1 MSVPN
6 PLAIEPLPTRAAGK
20 LDRADPEQRW
30 LVDALWTD
38 EGVGVIGG
46 APKCCKS
53 WLALEI
59 ATAIAAGIPCLG
71 RFGVH
76 APGPTLVYLAED
88 ALPAVR
94 ERIAS
99 LCAARNLA
107 LDTLDLHVITA
118 PSLRLDAELDFR
130 RLIATVE
137 RLQPR
142 LLVLDP
148 FVRLHAADENRAGEV
163 AAILGR
169 LRALQRA
176 RHLAILVVHHARKI
190 TAGLT
195 PGQALRGSTDFHAWV
210 DCLLYL
216 QRTKHGLQL
225 SVEHRSAPAI
235 DPLYLQLDEA
245 VPHLRIVE
253 PDRSDTPAS
262 LEDRV
267 LHVIDQATEP
277 LRRTEL
283 RARLAVNNKRLG
295 DALQRLEKTGLL
307 RRTDVGW
314 SR

>member
-1 MSVPN
+1 MTAGTIPV
-6 PLAIEPLPTRAAGK
+6 EPLPTRTAGR
-20 LDRADPEQRW
+20 LDVADPEHRW

-46 APKCCKS
+46 APKACKS

-59 ATAIAAGIPCLG
+59 ATAVAAGIPCLG
-71 RFGVH
+71 RFGVR

-94 ERIAS
+94 TRIAS
-99 LCAARNLA
+99 LCAARG
-107 LDTLDLHVITA
+107 LDLDALDLHVITA
-118 PSLRLDAELDFR
+118 PTLRLDAELDFR
-130 RLIATVE
+130 RLVATVE
-137 RLQPR
+137 AIGPR

-148 FVRLHAADENRAGEV
+148 FVRLHAADENRAGEI

-176 RHLAILVVHHARKI
+176 RHVAILVVHHARKI
-190 TAGLT
+190 TAGMA

-216 QRTKHGLQL
+216 QRGPRGLQL
-225 SVEHRSAPAI
+225 AVEHRSAPAI
-235 DPLYLQLDEA
+235 DPVYLALDETM
-245 VPHLRIVE
+245 PHLRIVE
-253 PDRSDTPAS
+253 PDRSGEPKP

-267 LHVIDQATEP
+267 LEALEQAHQP

-283 RARLAVNNKRLG
+283 RARLAVNNQRLG
-295 DALQRLEKTGLL
+295 DALRRLQDLGLV
-307 RRTDVGW
+307 RRGDDGW
-314 SR
+314 HR